1 MSEDFLTASA
11 PQLFYGRRGDG
22 EPLLLLT
29 GFSITSAVFDPIAD
43 LYGRH
48 FRCLTF
54 DYRGTGRSARWVGLP
69 SMAMFAADAVRVLD
83 ELGVESAHV
92 YGISM
97 GGYVAQELAIRFPH
111 RVRGVVLAG
120 TSPGGPLGSRP
131 AARRLA

>member
-1 MSEDFLTASA
+1 MSDDSLTASA
-11 PQLFYGRRGDG
+11 PRLSYDRRGDG
-22 EPLLLLT
+22 GPLLLLT

-69 SMAMFAADAVRVLD
+69 SMAMFAADAVRVLG
-83 ELGVESAHV
+83 ELGVGRAHG

-97 GGYVAQELAIRFPH
+97 GG
-111 RVRGVVLAG
+111 
-120 TSPGGPLGSRP
+120 S
-131 AARRLA
+131 